1 MAYSTT
7 IKVVVGDTHP
17 ELNFTLRD
25 SNTAA
30 SGKTLDPEDP
40 TTFAPINLTGA
51 TTRVRIRKIGTTT
64 ILATIT
70 ASNTDASAGKCA
82 MAFTSSTFTEA
93 GVYEGEIEITKSDG
107 NIQTVNDL
115 IKFNVRDDFD

>member
-1 MAYSTT
+1 MAYSST

-30 SGKTLDPEDP
+30 TGKTLDAEDP
-40 TTFAPINLTGA
+40 TTFAPIDLTGS

-64 ILATIT
+64 ILKTIT
-70 ASNTDASAGKCA
+70 CSITNASAGKCA
-82 MAFTSSTFTEA
+82 MAFTNDTFTTA
-93 GVYEGEIEITKSDG
+93 GFYEGEMEITKSDG

>member
-17 ELNFTLRD
+17 ELNFTLTD

-30 SGKTLDPEDP
+30 SGKTLDAEDP
-40 TTFAPINLTGA
+40 TTFAPIDLTGS

-64 ILATIT
+64 ILDTIVCSITNAT
-70 ASNTDASAGKCA
+70 AGKCS
-82 MAFTSSTFTEA
+82 MVFTSSTFTAA
-93 GVYEGEIEITKSDG
+93 GFYEGEIEITKSDG
-107 NIQTVNDL
+107 NIQTVGDL
-115 IKFNVRDDFD
+115 IRFNVRDDFD

>member
-1 MAYSTT
+1 MAYSST

-30 SGKTLDPEDP
+30 SGQTLDAEDP
-40 TTFAPINLTGA
+40 TTFAAIDLTGA
-51 TTRVRIRKIGTTT
+51 TTRVRIRKIGTTA
-64 ILATIT
+64 ILKTIT
-70 ASNTDASAGKCA
+70 CSNTDPTNGKCA
-82 MAFTSSTFTEA
+82 MAFTSDTFESA
-93 GVYEGEIEITKSDG
+93 GLYEGEIEITKSDG

>member
-7 IKVVVGDTHP
+7 IKAVVGDTHP
-17 ELNFTLRD
+17 ELNFTLTD

-30 SGKTLDPEDP
+30 SGKTLNPEDP

-51 TTRVRIRKIGTTT
+51 TVRVRIRKIGTTNV
-64 ILATIT
+64 LSTIT
-70 ASNTDASAGKCA
+70 CSNTGPSDGKCA
-82 MAFTSSTFTEA
+82 MVFTSSTFAEA
-93 GVYEGEIEITKSDG
+93 GFYEGEIEITKADS
-107 NIQTVNDL
+107 NIQTINDL

>member
-1 MAYSTT
+1 MAYSST

-30 SGKTLDPEDP
+30 TGSVLDAEDP
-40 TTFAPINLTGA
+40 STFAAIDLTGA

-64 ILATIT
+64 ILKTIT
-70 ASNTDASAGKCA
+70 CTNTDAQNGKCS
-82 MAFTSSTFTEA
+82 MAFTADTFEA
-93 GVYEGEIEITKSDG
+93 AGFYEGEIEITKSDG

>member
-30 SGKTLDPEDP
+30 SGKTLDAEDP

-51 TTRVRIRKIGTTT
+51 TTRVRIRKIGTTN
-64 ILATIT
+64 IVATIT
-70 ASNTDASAGKCA
+70 CTNTAAAED
-82 MAFTSSTFTEA
+82 
-93 GVYEGEIEITKSDG
+93 
-107 NIQTVNDL
+107 
-115 IKFNVRDDFD
+115 

>member
-17 ELNFTLRD
+17 ELNFTLTD

-30 SGKTLDPEDP
+30 TGKTLDPEDA
-40 TTFAPINLTGA
+40 TTFAPIDLTGS
-51 TTRVRIRKIGTTT
+51 TTRVRIRKIGTTAIVDT
-64 ILATIT
+64 IVCSI
-70 ASNTDASAGKCA
+70 TDATAGKCA
-82 MAFTSSTFTEA
+82 MVFTNSTFTEA
-93 GVYEGEIEITKSDG
+93 GFYEGEIEITKSDG

>member
-7 IKVVVGDTHP
+7 IKVVTGDTHP
-17 ELNFTLRD
+17 ELNFTLTD

-30 SGKTLDPEDP
+30 AGKTLDPEDS
-40 TTFAPINLTGA
+40 TTFAPINLSGST
-51 TTRVRIRKIGTTT
+51 VKIRIRKIGTTA
-64 ILATIT
+64 ILATLT
-70 ASNTDASAGKCA
+70 ASLTTPAEGKCA
-82 MAFTSSTFTEA
+82 AVFTNSTFSTA
-93 GVYEGEIEITKSDG
+93 GFYEGEIEITKSDG

>member
-17 ELNFTLRD
+17 ELNFTLTD

-30 SGKTLDPEDP
+30 TGKVLDPEDV
-40 TTFAPINLTGA
+40 TTFAPINLTGS
-51 TTRVRIRKIGTTT
+51 TTRVRIRKIGTTAVLDT
-64 ILATIT
+64 IVCSIT
-70 ASNTDASAGKCA
+70 AAADGKCS
-82 MAFTSSTFTEA
+82 MVFTSSTFTEA
-93 GVYEGEIEITKSDG
+93 GFYEGEIEITKADG